1 MGLRQAEVWHKT
13 QTGRQSLSTSWR
25 RLVPF
30 PIERG
35 QGTKG
40 NQEAKPFHPTSL
52 HHSDI
57 QSLSLLFLWCLHKQ
71 KRAMTSFR
79 IKSLPALLARV
90 WVFNFAIK
98 VPYLLTSRE
107 TLQRW

>member
-25 RLVPF
+25 RLAPF

-35 QGTKG
+35 RGTRG

-71 KRAMTSFR
+71 KRATIVFR
-79 IKSLPALLARV
+79 LKSLPALGWV

-98 VPYLLTSRE
+98 APCLLISRE

>member
-35 QGTKG
+35 QGTRG
-40 NQEAKPFHPTSL
+40 NQEAKPFRPTSL

-57 QSLSLLFLWCLHKQ
+57 QSLSLIFLWCPPNQTRAPAVFRLISVARARLGLGIQFRHKS
-71 KRAMTSFR
+71 T
-79 IKSLPALLARV
+79 LLI
-90 WVFNFAIK
+90 NK
-98 VPYLLTSRE
+98 
-107 TLQRW
+107 